1 MPTDSKKI
9 ASKSK
14 QDGGDRPEDDV
25 TDAEFEAPM
34 RLASEFVL
42 HRAPGYLLRQL
53 DSRAAALYEA
63 HTGQSDLTPRQF
75 GVLLTLFQSG
85 PLSQTELGNQLHL
98 DRSTSGEMLQRMLD
112 RKLVSRQ
119 PRKEDRRAIEIALT
133 PQGRRALLKTVEQAS
148 AAQQALLAPLP
159 DYLRPVFVKCLQIL
173 AEADTMAASTEQSPD
188 ANQATILGGL
198 PWVRSRKKTQ

>member
-14 QDGGDRPEDDV
+14 QDGGDRPEGDV

>member
-1 MPTDSKKI
+1 MPSDNRKSG
-9 ASKSK
+9 SK
-14 QDGGDRPEDDV
+14 QDGVDRREDHATEV
-25 TDAEFEAPM
+25 EYETAM
-34 RLASEFVL
+34 RLADEFVL

-85 PLSQTELGNQLHL
+85 PLSQTELGIQLHL
-98 DRSTSGEMLQRMLD
+98 DRSTSGEMLQRMLE

-133 PQGRRALLKTVEQAS
+133 PQGRRALLKTVERAS
-148 AAQQALLAPLP
+148 AAQQALLSPLP

-173 AEADTMAASTEQSPD
+173 AEADTMAASAEQSPD
-188 ANQATILGGL
+188 ENQATIVGEL
-198 PWVRSRKKTQ
+198 PWVRSRRRPQ

>member
-1 MPTDSKKI
+1 
-9 ASKSK
+9 
-14 QDGGDRPEDDV
+14 
-25 TDAEFEAPM
+25 M

-133 PQGRRALLKTVEQAS
+133 RQGRRALLKTVEQAS

-173 AEADTMAASTEQSPD
+173 AEADTMAASAEQSPD
-188 ANQATILGGL
+188 ENQATILGEL

>member
-1 MPTDSKKI
+1 MAMEPTIADQPMSSPMPTDSKKL

-14 QDGGDRPEDDV
+14 QDGGDRPEDDL

-159 DYLRPVFVKCLQIL
+159 DYLRPVFV
-173 AEADTMAASTEQSPD
+173 
-188 ANQATILGGL
+188 
-198 PWVRSRKKTQ
+198 